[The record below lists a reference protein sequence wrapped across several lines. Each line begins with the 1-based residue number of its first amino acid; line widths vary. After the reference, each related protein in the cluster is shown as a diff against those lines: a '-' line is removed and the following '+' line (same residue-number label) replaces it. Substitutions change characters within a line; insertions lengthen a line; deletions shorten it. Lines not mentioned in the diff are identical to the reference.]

1 MLGNSLSLKYI
12 HMRIMVNAF
21 YIHNHVAYLADIEF
35 YPVSVFLWWETL
47 QGAWFLVPL
56 EISFYTSWPGSPYPP
71 PHPSH
76 PFSCSWLPLRLFSR
90 KTSNRVTF
98 LPGYYIHGQ
107 CSHIP
112 KVGKNVCGER
122 GILPEQWLTVY
133 MQNGSIIGH
142 CSHES
147 NAAHPQGK

>member
-1 MLGNSLSLKYI
+1 MLSNSLSLKYI
-12 HMRIMVNAF
+12 HMHIMVNAF
-21 YIHNHVAYLADIEF
+21 YIHNHVGYLADIEF
-35 YPVSVFLWWETL
+35 YTVSVFLWRETL

-56 EISFYTSWPGSPYPP
+56 EISFFLYLLPWFSLPP
-71 PHPSH
+71 SSH

-90 KTSNRVTF
+90 KTSDRVTF